1 MKENSLKKS
10 VFKKISVLTR
20 EVFFN
25 YLVLL
30 VKNCMPNK
38 VSISV
43 ALGNATKHCLYYI
56 LPPVTLINKINHFSN
71 SLNIWCRPKYT
82 SIIS

>member
-43 ALGNATKHCLYYI
+43 ALGNATKHCLHYI
-56 LPPVTLINKINHFSN
+56 I
-71 SLNIWCRPKYT
+71 YT
-82 SIIS
+82 SSGHTYKQKKSLSTYT